1 MIWLRPEAIEVIM
14 KRKII
19 RVGSSRG
26 VLLPR
31 EVTKAM
37 QWDFGTEVELGV
49 NSDRKEVTLK
59 TIKVSLPDDYNIEH
73 LRSIEEQMLLHVDI
87 LGGIDD

>member
-1 MIWLRPEAIEVIM
+1 M

-31 EVTKAM
+31 EVTRAM
-37 QWDFGTEVELGV
+37 SWDFGTEVELDV
-49 NSDRKEVTLK
+49 NHDRKEVTLK
-59 TIKVSLPDDYNIEH
+59 TIKVSLPEDFNAEQ
-73 LRSIEEQMLLHVDI
+73 LKGIEEQMMEHADM

>member
-1 MIWLRPEAIEVIM
+1 M

-31 EVTKAM
+31 EVTRAM
-37 QWDFGTEVELGV
+37 VWDFGTKVELNVDNERG
-49 NSDRKEVTLK
+49 EVMLK
-59 TIKVSLPDDYNIEH
+59 TIKVSLPDDYDPEQ
-73 LRSIEEQMLLHVDI
+73 LKLIEEQMIEHGDV
-87 LGGIDD
+87 LGGMDD

>member
-1 MIWLRPEAIEVIM
+1 M

-26 VLLPR
+26 ILLPR

-37 QWDFGTEVELGV
+37 GWEFGSQTELTVDEKI
-49 NSDRKEVTLK
+49 KEVTLR
-59 TIKVSLPDDYNIEH
+59 TIKIDIPEEYNAEH
-73 LRSIEEQMLLHVDI
+73 LKEIEGTLEKFQEI

>member
-1 MIWLRPEAIEVIM
+1 M

-31 EVTKAM
+31 EVTRAM
-37 QWDFGTEVELGV
+37 SWDFGTEVELDV
-49 NSDRKEVTLK
+49 NHYSKEVTLK
-59 TIKVSLPDDYNIEH
+59 TIKVSLPEDFDPEH
-73 LRSIEEQMLLHVDI
+73 LKGIEEQMMEHADV

>member
-1 MIWLRPEAIEVIM
+1 M

-31 EVTKAM
+31 EVTRAM
-37 QWDFGTEVELGV
+37 TWDFGAEVELNV
-49 NSDRKEVTLK
+49 DNERREVTLK
-59 TIKVSLPDDYNIEH
+59 TIKVSLPDDYDPEQ
-73 LRSIEEQMLLHVDI
+73 LKLIEEQMIEHEDV

>member
-1 MIWLRPEAIEVIM
+1 MR
-14 KRKII
+14 RKII

-26 VLLPR
+26 ILLPR

-37 QWDFGTEVELGV
+37 HWEFGTEIDLDV
-49 NSDRKEVTLK
+49 NTDRKEVTLK
-59 TIKVSLPDDYNIEH
+59 TIKVSLPDDYNLEH
-73 LRSIEEQMLLHVDI
+73 LRGIEEQLNLYADV

>member
-1 MIWLRPEAIEVIM
+1 M

-31 EVTKAM
+31 EVTRAM
-37 QWDFGTEVELGV
+37 SWDFGTEVDLQV
-49 NSDRKEVTLK
+49 DRDYNEVILK
-59 TIKVSLPDDYNIEH
+59 TIKISLPEDFDSEQ
-73 LRSIEEQMLLHVDI
+73 LRQIEEVMHQYDAV
-87 LGGIDD
+87 LGGVNE

>member
-1 MIWLRPEAIEVIM
+1 MR
-14 KRKII
+14 RKII

-31 EVTKAM
+31 EVTRAM
-37 QWDFGTEVELGV
+37 SWDFGSEIDLTV
-49 NSDRKEVTLK
+49 DKARREVTLK
-59 TIKVSLPDDYNIEH
+59 TIKVRIPGDYNPDH
-73 LRSIEEQMLLHVDI
+73 LRQIEDTLNEHVDV

>member
-1 MIWLRPEAIEVIM
+1 M

-31 EVTKAM
+31 EVTRAM
-37 QWDFGTEVELGV
+37 VWDFGTEVELNVDNERG
-49 NSDRKEVTLK
+49 EVTLK
-59 TIKVSLPDDYNIEH
+59 TIKVSLPDDYDPEH
-73 LRSIEEQMLLHVDI
+73 LKLIEEQMIEHEDV

>member
-1 MIWLRPEAIEVIM
+1 MR
-14 KRKII
+14 RKII

-37 QWDFGTEVELGV
+37 SWDFGTEVDLDV
-49 NSDRKEVTLK
+49 NHDRKEVTLK
-59 TIKVSLPDDYNIEH
+59 TIKVSLPEDYELEH
-73 LRSIEEQMLLHVDI
+73 LIGIEEQLMMHADV

>member
-1 MIWLRPEAIEVIM
+1 M

-31 EVTKAM
+31 EVTRAM
-37 QWDFGTEVELGV
+37 VWDFGTEVELNVDNERG
-49 NSDRKEVTLK
+49 EVMLK
-59 TIKVSLPDDYNIEH
+59 TIKVSLPDDYDPEQ
-73 LRSIEEQMLLHVDI
+73 LKLIEEQMIEHGDV
-87 LGGIDD
+87 LGGMDD

>member
-1 MIWLRPEAIEVIM
+1 MR
-14 KRKII
+14 RKII

-26 VLLPR
+26 VLIPR

-37 QWDFGTEVELGV
+37 FWDFGTEVDLDV
-49 NSDRKEVTLK
+49 NADRKEVTLK
-59 TIKVSLPDDYNIEH
+59 TIKVSLPEDYELEH
-73 LRSIEEQMLLHVDI
+73 LRGIEEQLMLHADV

>member
-1 MIWLRPEAIEVIM
+1 M

-31 EVTKAM
+31 EVTRAM
-37 QWDFGTEVELGV
+37 NWDFGTEVNLTVDDE
-49 NSDRKEVTLK
+49 RKEVTLK
-59 TIKVSLPDDYNIEH
+59 TIKVSLPEDYDGENLKQIEAVMN
-73 LRSIEEQMLLHVDI
+73 EYAELLE
-87 LGGIDD
+87 GIND

>member
-1 MIWLRPEAIEVIM
+1 M

-31 EVTKAM
+31 EVTRAM
-37 QWDFGTEVELGV
+37 NWDFGSEIDLTVDKG
-49 NSDRKEVTLK
+49 RREVTLK
-59 TIKVSLPDDYNIEH
+59 TIKVSIPDDYDPDRLKQIEDTLTEH
-73 LRSIEEQMLLHVDI
+73 EDV

>member
-1 MIWLRPEAIEVIM
+1 MR
-14 KRKII
+14 RKII

-37 QWDFGTEVELGV
+37 SWEFSTKVDLDV

-59 TIKVSLPDDYNIEH
+59 TIKVSLPEDYELEH
-73 LRSIEEQMLLHVDI
+73 LRGIEEQLMMHADV

>member
-1 MIWLRPEAIEVIM
+1 MR
-14 KRKII
+14 RKII

-37 QWDFGTEVELGV
+37 TWDFGTEVDLEV
-49 NSDRKEVTLK
+49 NYDRKEVTLK
-59 TIKVSLPDDYNIEH
+59 PIKVSLPEDYELEH
-73 LRSIEEQMLLHVDI
+73 LRGIEEQLMLHADV

>member
-1 MIWLRPEAIEVIM
+1 MR
-14 KRKII
+14 RKII

-37 QWDFGTEVELGV
+37 AWDFGTEVDLEV
-49 NSDRKEVTLK
+49 NHDRKEVTLK
-59 TIKVSLPDDYNIEH
+59 TIKVSLPEDYELEH
-73 LRSIEEQMLLHVDI
+73 LRSIEEQLMLHEDV

>member
-1 MIWLRPEAIEVIM
+1 M

-31 EVTKAM
+31 EVTRAM
-37 QWDFGTEVELGV
+37 SWDFGSEIDLTVDKG
-49 NSDRKEVTLK
+49 RREVTLK
-59 TIKVSLPDDYNIEH
+59 TIKVSIPDDYDPDRLKQIEDT
-73 LRSIEEQMLLHVDI
+73 LTEYEDV

>member
-1 MIWLRPEAIEVIM
+1 MR
-14 KRKII
+14 RKII

-37 QWDFGTEVELGV
+37 KWDFGTDVDLDV
-49 NSDRKEVTLK
+49 NHDRKEVTLK
-59 TIKVSLPDDYNIEH
+59 TIKVSLPEDYNLEH
-73 LRSIEEQMLLHVDI
+73 LRGIEEQLELHADV

>member
-1 MIWLRPEAIEVIM
+1 M

-31 EVTKAM
+31 EVTRAM
-37 QWDFGTEVELGV
+37 NWKFGSEAELTV
-49 NSDRKEVTLK
+49 DEEEKQIVLK
-59 TIKVSLPDDYNIEH
+59 TIKVDIPDDFNG
-73 LRSIEEQMLLHVDI
+73 EQLKGLEDI
-87 LGGIDD
+87 LIRFDSVLGGIDD

>member
-1 MIWLRPEAIEVIM
+1 MR
-14 KRKII
+14 RKII

-37 QWDFGTEVELGV
+37 SWDFGSEVDLDV
-49 NSDRKEVTLK
+49 NHDRKEVTLK
-59 TIKVSLPDDYNIEH
+59 TIKVSLPEDYELEH
-73 LRSIEEQMLLHVDI
+73 LIGIEEQLVMHADV

>member
-1 MIWLRPEAIEVIM
+1 MR
-14 KRKII
+14 RKII

-37 QWDFGTEVELGV
+37 FWDFGTEIDLEV
-49 NSDRKEVTLK
+49 NQDRKEVTLK
-59 TIKVSLPDDYNIEH
+59 TIKVSLPEDYELEH
-73 LRSIEEQMLLHVDI
+73 LRGIEEQLMLNADV

>member
-1 MIWLRPEAIEVIM
+1 M

-31 EVTKAM
+31 EVTRAM
-37 QWDFGTEVELGV
+37 SWDFGTEIDLNVDQE
-49 NSDRKEVTLK
+49 RREVTLK
-59 TIKVSLPDDYNIEH
+59 TIKVSLPDDYNSDHMRQLEDV
-73 LRSIEEQMLLHVDI
+73 MNDYADV

>member
-1 MIWLRPEAIEVIM
+1 M

-31 EVTKAM
+31 EVTRAM
-37 QWDFGTEVELGV
+37 SWDFGTEVELDV
-49 NSDRKEVTLK
+49 NNYSKEVTLK
-59 TIKVSLPDDYNIEH
+59 TIKVSLPEDFDPEQ
-73 LRSIEEQMLLHVDI
+73 LKGIEEQMMEHADV

>member
-1 MIWLRPEAIEVIM
+1 M

-31 EVTKAM
+31 EVTRAM
-37 QWDFGTEVELGV
+37 NWDFGSEIDLTVDKG
-49 NSDRKEVTLK
+49 RREVTLK
-59 TIKVSLPDDYNIEH
+59 TIKVSIPDDYDPDHLKQIEDT
-73 LRSIEEQMLLHVDI
+73 LTEYEDVM
-87 LGGIDD
+87 GGIDD

>member
-1 MIWLRPEAIEVIM
+1 MR
-14 KRKII
+14 RKII

-31 EVTKAM
+31 EVTRAM
-37 QWDFGTEVELGV
+37 TWDFGTEVELNV
-49 NSDRKEVTLK
+49 DNDRGEVMLK
-59 TIKVSLPDDYNIEH
+59 TIKVSLPDDYDPEHLKRIEELMIEH
-73 LRSIEEQMLLHVDI
+73 DNV

>member
-1 MIWLRPEAIEVIM
+1 M

-31 EVTKAM
+31 EVTRAM
-37 QWDFGTEVELGV
+37 RWDFGSEVELTADV
-49 NSDRKEVTLK
+49 EKKEVVLK
-59 TIKVSLPDDYNIEH
+59 TIKISLPDEFDIDH
-73 LRSIEEQMLLHVDI
+73 LRNMEDMMNENAAI

>member
-1 MIWLRPEAIEVIM
+1 M

-31 EVTKAM
+31 EVTRAM
-37 QWDFGTEVELGV
+37 SWDFGSEIDLTVNKARREV
-49 NSDRKEVTLK
+49 SLK
-59 TIKVSLPDDYNIEH
+59 TIKVRIPDDYNSDH
-73 LRSIEEQMLLHVDI
+73 LRQIEVTLNEHIDVV
-87 LGGIDD
+87 GGIDD

>member
-1 MIWLRPEAIEVIM
+1 M

-26 VLLPR
+26 VLIPR
-31 EVTKAM
+31 EVTRAM
-37 QWDFGTEVELGV
+37 YWDFGTEVDLLMNQE
-49 NSDRKEVTLK
+49 RKEVTLK
-59 TIKVSLPDDYNIEH
+59 TIKISLPEEYNVEYLRQIEELMIEH
-73 LRSIEEQMLLHVDI
+73 EDV

>member
-1 MIWLRPEAIEVIM
+1 M

-37 QWDFGTEVELGV
+37 NWEFGSQTELTVDKIQKQVVL
-49 NSDRKEVTLK
+49 KTLK
-59 TIKVSLPDDYNIEH
+59 ADIPREYNRNLLKRIEDSLKKHSEK
-73 LRSIEEQMLLHVDI
+73 LR
-87 LGGIDD
+87 GIDD

>member
-1 MIWLRPEAIEVIM
+1 M

-31 EVTKAM
+31 EVTRAM
-37 QWDFGTEVELGV
+37 NWDFGSEIDLTVDKG
-49 NSDRKEVTLK
+49 RREVTLK
-59 TIKVSLPDDYNIEH
+59 TIKVSIPDDYDPDNLKQIED
-73 LRSIEEQMLLHVDI
+73 MLTENKDV
-87 LGGIDD
+87 LGGVDD

>member
-1 MIWLRPEAIEVIM
+1 M

-31 EVTKAM
+31 EVTRAM
-37 QWDFGTEVELGV
+37 SWDFGTEVELDV
-49 NSDRKEVTLK
+49 NHYSKEVTLK
-59 TIKVSLPDDYNIEH
+59 TIKVSLPEDFDPEQ
-73 LRSIEEQMLLHVDI
+73 LKGIEEQMMEHADV

>member
-1 MIWLRPEAIEVIM
+1 M

-31 EVTKAM
+31 EVTRAM
-37 QWDFGTEVELGV
+37 NWDFGSEIDLTVDKG
-49 NSDRKEVTLK
+49 RREVTLK
-59 TIKVSLPDDYNIEH
+59 TIKVSIPDDYDPDHLKQIEDT
-73 LRSIEEQMLLHVDI
+73 LTENEDV